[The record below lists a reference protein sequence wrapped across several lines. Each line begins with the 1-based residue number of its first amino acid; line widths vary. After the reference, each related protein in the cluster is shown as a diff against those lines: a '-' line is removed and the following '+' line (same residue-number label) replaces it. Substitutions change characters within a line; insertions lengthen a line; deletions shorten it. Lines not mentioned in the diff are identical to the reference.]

1 MIREQLNRCGFGSR
15 NGSETASQVEH
26 LESLIGVRLPGD
38 YRTFLLNVDSGDL
51 GDALANCTQP
61 TPFGEHIMAELFS
74 AANVEDLLDST
85 VTPRNMI
92 CIGYGHFGRT
102 TCLLIAGAGHGHLF
116 SLDTET
122 RHYKWT
128 AEVLKSPPHLAES
141 FVSSSDFAMQM
152 SCRSAPGGMKTS
164 FTLLIRSMSS
174 WASCT
179 SSNATDLMFANSFVP
194 LNF

>member
-128 AEVLKSPPHLAES
+128 AEVLKSLPHLAES
-141 FVSSSDFAMQM
+141 VREFFRLRDADELPECPWGYENLFHIADSFNEFVGKLYVKQRD
-152 SCRSAPGGMKTS
+152 
-164 FTLLIRSMSS
+164 
-174 WASCT
+174 
-179 SSNATDLMFANSFVP
+179 
-194 LNF
+194 